1 MSVWKMIGWVVQ
13 YAVIACIWLLC
24 MIVIATFINWAM
36 FYSSNWRTSSLIA
49 SAVMGVF
56 TLAAMFKK

>member
-1 MSVWKMIGWVVQ
+1 MSVWRMIGQVAQ
-13 YAVIACIWLLC
+13 YALIACIWLVC

-56 TLAAMFKK
+56 TLVAVFKK